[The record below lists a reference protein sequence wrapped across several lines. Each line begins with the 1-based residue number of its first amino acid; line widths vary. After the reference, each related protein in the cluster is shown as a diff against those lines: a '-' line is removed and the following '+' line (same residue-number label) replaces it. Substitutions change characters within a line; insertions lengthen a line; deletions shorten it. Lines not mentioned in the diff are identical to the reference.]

1 MDTHEWGNNVII
13 VQGNGTIKT
22 ILVNKKLGVETKWP
36 QTLVR
41 YDLFERIT
49 NEKEDMIFEIEPELL
64 SIGIIIISN
73 EIVSLL
79 SIKVSK
85 VKISGESDLEQE
97 TLDQGVEEV
106 MFSTTNT
113 TKFHVKP
120 NISLEN
126 KVYP

>member
-1 MDTHEWGNNVII
+1 
-13 VQGNGTIKT
+13 
-22 ILVNKKLGVETKWP
+22 
-36 QTLVR
+36 
-41 YDLFERIT
+41 LFERIT